1 MIFFDAKIHFEDYDS
16 KAMQTVSLKHVNDEV
31 SHDEARDALIALD
44 EPDEWSAFSK
54 LVEQQTW
61 ESHLAIEGM
70 HCAACGLNVEKAVKD
85 LPGVMSVDVNATTGR
100 ARLVWSASQIK
111 PSVWMH
117 AINKAGYHALPAA
130 DALLRD
136 NRRKNQRRMLWRLLV
151 AGFCMMQVMMYT
163 MPTYYAQP
171 GEMAPDTLN
180 LLRWASWVL
189 TLPVMFFSSGPFFKS
204 AFNDIRQRQ
213 ISMDLPVSLG
223 IVIAFLVSSAATF
236 DPSGWWGS
244 EVYFDSLTMLV
255 FFLLTGRWI
264 ELRMRDK
271 TAGALDVLMRRL
283 PSTIARKNAD
293 GQFERIAVRRLKL
306 GDVVR
311 VLPGEAF
318 PADGKIT
325 SGETNADESLLTGE
339 SRPVLKRL
347 GAEVIAGSHNL
358 SAAVEVEVEKVG
370 ETTRYAQIVA
380 LMERASIDK
389 PRLAILADRIAQPFL
404 ILVLLAAALT
414 AFYLWHVDPSRALM
428 TAVAVLIVTCPCAL
442 SLATPA
448 AMLTMSGKLARS
460 GILVRRMQALEA
472 LTNVDTI
479 VFDKTGT
486 LTLDRMEVSAV
497 ATDKSITETQALQLA
512 SAMAKHSLHPVS
524 RAIVE
529 AASTIEESAIVTNVQ
544 EVSGAGLL
552 ADSAFGKLKFGS
564 SRFCGLQK
572 SDNGNRKNSI
582 VHLISDKSWLASFE
596 VLESIKD
603 DAAFSVSEVTQKHI
617 RVEVLSGDKLTAVQR
632 VADAV
637 GIKDVYG
644 DCTPQDKLN
653 HIQELKRQ
661 GRKVLMVGD
670 GLNDGPVL
678 ASAHVSVAMGQAV
691 PLAQSQSDFVIMQG
705 QLAMVPYLLA
715 QAKQT
720 MKIVR
725 QNLIWAASY
734 NAICVPL
741 AVAGYLPAW
750 LAGLGMALS
759 SLFVILNAAR
769 LAKLDTIKGLAV

>member
-1 MIFFDAKIHFEDYDS
+1 
-16 KAMQTVSLKHVNDEV
+16 MQTFSLKHLKDAGISQEV
-31 SHDEARDALIALD
+31 ANDALLVLD

-54 LVEQQTW
+54 VLDNKANQW

-70 HCAACGLNVEKAVKD
+70 HCAACGLNVEKAVSG
-85 LPGVMSVDVNATTGR
+85 LSGVISANVNATTGR
-100 ARLVWSASQIK
+100 ARLVWSANDTK
-111 PSVWMH
+111 PSIWMN
-117 AINKAGYHALPAA
+117 AINKAGYRVMPAA
-130 DALLRD
+130 DALMRD
-136 NRRKNQRRMLWRLLV
+136 TRRKNQRRMLWRLLV

-163 MPTYYAQP
+163 MPTYFASP
-171 GEMAPDTLN
+171 GEMTQDTLN

-204 AFNDIRQRQ
+204 AFADIRQHQ

-223 IVIAFLVSSAATF
+223 ILIAFLVSSAATF
-236 DPSGWWGS
+236 DPNGWWGA

-283 PSTIARKNAD
+283 PSSIQRKTAD
-293 GQFERIAVRRLKL
+293 GQFERVAVRRLNIA
-306 GDVVR
+306 DTVR

-318 PADGKIT
+318 PADGTI
-325 SGETNADESLLTGE
+325 SLGETNADESLLTGE
-339 SRPVLKRL
+339 SRPVSKSL
-347 GAEVIAGSHNL
+347 GAEVIAGSYNL
-358 SAAVEVEVEKVG
+358 SAAVEMQIDKIG
-370 ETTRYAQIVA
+370 ETTRYAQIVS
-380 LMERASIDK
+380 LMERASVDK

-404 ILVLLAAALT
+404 ILVLFAAACT
-414 AFYLWHVDPSRALM
+414 ALYLWHVDPNRALM

-448 AMLTMSGKLARS
+448 AMLTMSGMLAKS

-472 LTNVDTI
+472 LTNVDTV

-486 LTLDRMEVSAV
+486 LTLDRMVIG
-497 ATDKSITETQALQLA
+497 SISTHESINETKALQLA

-524 RAIVE
+524 RAVVE
-529 AASTIEESAIVTNVQ
+529 AAKNIIETASLKNVQ
-544 EVSGAGLL
+544 EVSGSGLS
-552 ADSAFGKLKFGS
+552 ADSDVGKLKFGS
-564 SRFCGLQK
+564 SLFCELK
-572 SDNGNRKNSI
+572 DAEVKNSKSTI
-582 VHLISDKSWLASFE
+582 VHLTGGNAWLASFE
-596 VLESIKD
+596 VLESIKE
-603 DAAFSVSEVTQKHI
+603 DAAFSVSEVTQKGMQ
-617 RVEVLSGDKLTAVQR
+617 VEVLSGDKFSAVQR
-632 VADAV
+632 VADTV
-637 GIKDVYG
+637 GIKHVYG

-653 HIQELKRQ
+653 HIQQLKRQ

-678 ASAHVSVAMGQAV
+678 ASAHVSIAMGQAV
-691 PLAQSQSDFVIMQG
+691 PLAQSQSDFVVMQG
-705 QLAMVPYLLA
+705 QLAIVPYLIE
-715 QAKQT
+715 QAKRT
-720 MKIVR
+720 MKIVK
-725 QNLIWAASY
+725 QNLTWAAAY

-741 AVAGYLPAW
+741 AIAGYLPPW

-769 LAKLDTIKGLAV
+769 LAKVDTIKGLAV

>member
-1 MIFFDAKIHFEDYDS
+1 
-16 KAMQTVSLKHVNDEV
+16 
-31 SHDEARDALIALD
+31 
-44 EPDEWSAFSK
+44 
-54 LVEQQTW
+54 
-61 ESHLAIEGM
+61 
-70 HCAACGLNVEKAVKD
+70 
-85 LPGVMSVDVNATTGR
+85 
-100 ARLVWSASQIK
+100 
-111 PSVWMH
+111 
-117 AINKAGYHALPAA
+117 
-130 DALLRD
+130 
-136 NRRKNQRRMLWRLLV
+136 
-151 AGFCMMQVMMYT
+151 
-163 MPTYYAQP
+163 
-171 GEMAPDTLN
+171 
-180 LLRWASWVL
+180 
-189 TLPVMFFSSGPFFKS
+189 
-204 AFNDIRQRQ
+204 
-213 ISMDLPVSLG
+213 
-223 IVIAFLVSSAATF
+223 
-236 DPSGWWGS
+236 
-244 EVYFDSLTMLV
+244 
-255 FFLLTGRWI
+255 
-264 ELRMRDK
+264 
-271 TAGALDVLMRRL
+271 
-283 PSTIARKNAD
+283 
-293 GQFERIAVRRLKL
+293 
-306 GDVVR
+306 
-311 VLPGEAF
+311 
-318 PADGKIT
+318 
-325 SGETNADESLLTGE
+325 
-339 SRPVLKRL
+339 
-347 GAEVIAGSHNL
+347 
-358 SAAVEVEVEKVG
+358 
-370 ETTRYAQIVA
+370 
-380 LMERASIDK
+380 MERASIDK

-404 ILVLLAAALT
+404 ILVLLAAAGT

-486 LTLDRMEVSAV
+486 LTLDRMVVSAV

-529 AASTIEESAIVTNVQ
+529 AASTIEGSAIVTNVQ

-582 VHLISDKSWLASFE
+582 VHLISDKTWLASFE

-617 RVEVLSGDKLTAVQR
+617 LVEVLSGDKLTAVQR

-653 HIQELKRQ
+653 HIQELKRL

-715 QAKQT
+715 QSKQT